1 MTSGLKALVIAAGLL
16 PGPLTASQAA
26 AAVIDITDDVAVS
39 NLSSYWGGYNVTFS
53 YDFGSVLEAGDTLT
67 SWVID
72 IDLAHPT
79 AVVDSGWSS
88 AGGTFPFFKP
98 ELTFTN
104 VSGQTPQPV
113 AGADTVFPFSLS
125 VRDTGSNPSAFA
137 FDFSYYTFSLSS
149 DQLASAPSEPT
160 VPSAVPLPAGL
171 PLLFGGLGVL
181 GFVARRKRKLSA

>member
-1 MTSGLKALVIAAGLL
+1 MTPGLKALAIAAGLL
-16 PGPLTASQAA
+16 AGPLTASQAG
-26 AAVIDITDDVAVS
+26 AAVIDITDDVTVS
-39 NLSSYWGGYNVTFS
+39 ALSSYWGGYNVTFS
-53 YDFGSVLEAGDTLT
+53 YDFGNVLEAGDTLT

-88 AGGTFPFFKP
+88 AAGTFPFSKP

-104 VSGQTPQPV
+104 VSGQTPRPV
-113 AGADTVFPFSLS
+113 AGADTVLPFSLS

-137 FDFSYYTFSLSS
+137 FDFSDYTFSLSS
-149 DQLASAPSEPT
+149 DQLASVPSEPS

-181 GFVARRKRKLSA
+181 GFIARRRRNKLA